1 MTAARRD
8 KPSGRA
14 PGAIAL
20 LASSRRNGNTGRF
33 LDRIASGLGVEVVDL
48 ASKRISAYDYEHG
61 NRGDDFEPLM
71 KRVLGFG
78 QVIFASPV
86 YWYAV
91 SSPMKAFLDRITD
104 FLDLPELLADGRR
117 LRGKSAFVVATSIYE
132 EAPKPFVDAFTDT
145 FAYLGM
151 RYGGMAHANCAD
163 GYDPAKHE
171 AEAERFVRLVKRD
184 AARHRRT
191 AMRDRREPGSS

>member
-1 MTAARRD
+1 MRREASSGRGPCAIALFASARRD
-8 KPSGRA
+8 
-14 PGAIAL
+14 
-20 LASSRRNGNTGRF
+20 GNTGRF
-33 LDRIASGLGVEVVDL
+33 MDRIASGLAIEVVDL
-48 ASKRISAYDYEHG
+48 ASKRIAAYDYGH
-61 NRGDDFEPLM
+61 RHRDDDFEPLM

-117 LRGKSAFVVATSIYE
+117 LRGKTAYVVSTSIYE
-132 EAPKPFVDAFTDT
+132 EAPKAFVDAFTET

-163 GYDPAKHE
+163 GYDPARHE
-171 AEAERFVRLVKRD
+171 AEAERFVRLVKGD
-184 AARHRRT
+184 AARHRRSAT
-191 AMRDRREPGSS
+191 RDRREPGSS